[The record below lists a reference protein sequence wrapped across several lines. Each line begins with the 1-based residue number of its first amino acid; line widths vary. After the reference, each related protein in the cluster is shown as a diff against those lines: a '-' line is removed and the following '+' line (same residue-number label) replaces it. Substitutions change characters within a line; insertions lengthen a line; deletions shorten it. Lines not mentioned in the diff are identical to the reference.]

1 MKRRGLRGWWD
12 MLAEVYP
19 YTQSYPN
26 AIPSPFPPHPNPNP
40 LPIEPQF
47 PILLVH
53 HPHNFHVDHPA
64 QLSNNS
70 TCTAW
75 RFRCDE
81 GCVRDFGGFWE
92 LGRGGRPG
100 GIGG

>member
-26 AIPSPFPPHPNPNP
+26 AIPSPFPPHPHRA
-40 LPIEPQF
+40 
-47 PILLVH
+47 PILD
-53 HPHNFHVDHPA
+53 PPRSSPA
-64 QLSNNS
+64 QLPCQPPSPVIQQVNLHS
-70 TCTAW
+70 MAI
-75 RFRCDE
+75 RCDE